1 MIKFLIIT
9 QPRTGTA
16 WFMSCLNS
24 HPQIYCPRFPT
35 LFSTYNLSPIKWFK
49 PHFLSVDN
57 PISPYYKYRSS
68 SLKRQIAHRFNRN
81 KLIYDFLSDL
91 YAEHHNESAVG
102 FKVNYSQ
109 IKKYQVTISW
119 VKHNDIKIIHLV
131 RNNLLKRFVSHQIAH
146 TRNLMHSTQPVEP
159 IKVRIDPEILKK
171 HLRKRQRSLD
181 THRKLFTETLDV
193 PFLEVSY
200 ESLVADHDT
209 ETCKVLKYLGI
220 DKSMPL
226 TSEFVKVNPDSLEDI
241 IENYS
246 EVKQTLMSTEF
257 ENFLY

>member
-9 QPRTGTA
+9 QPRSGA
-16 WFMSCLNS
+16 HWFMSCLNS
-24 HPQIYCPRFPT
+24 HPQTYCPKLPT

-49 PHFLSVDN
+49 PHFLSVGK
-57 PISPYYKYRSS
+57 PSSPYYKYRNS

-91 YAEHHNESAVG
+91 YAEHHNVRAVG

-109 IKKYQVTISW
+109 IKKYRVAISW
-119 VKHNDIKIIHLV
+119 VKQNDIKIIHLV
-131 RNNLLKRFVSHQIAH
+131 RNNLLKRLVSHKIAH
-146 TRNLMHSTQPVEP
+146 TRNRLHSTQPVEP
-159 IKVRIDPEILKK
+159 IKVRIDPKILKK
-171 HLRKRQRSLD
+171 DFRKRQRSFD
-181 THRKLFTETLDV
+181 KHRKLFIETLDV

-209 ETCKVLKYLGI
+209 EIGKVLKFLGI
-220 DKSMPL
+220 DKFMPL
-226 TSEFVKVNPDSLEDI
+226 TSEYVKVTPDSLEDI

-246 EVKQTLMSTEF
+246 EVKQTLINTEF

>member
-9 QPRTGTA
+9 QPRSGAA

-24 HPQIYCPRFPT
+24 HPQIYCPRLPT
-35 LFSTYNLSPIKWFK
+35 LFTTYNLSPIKWFH
-49 PHFLSVDN
+49 PHFLSVDK

-91 YAEHHNESAVG
+91 YAEHHNVRAVG

-109 IKKYQVTISW
+109 IKKYRVTISW
-119 VKHNDIKIIHLV
+119 VKQNDIKIIHLV
-131 RNNLLKRFVSHQIAH
+131 RNNPLKKLVSHKIAH
-146 TRNLMHSTQPVEP
+146 TRNLLHSTQPVEP
-159 IKVRIDPEILKK
+159 IKVRIDPKILKK
-171 HLRKRQRSLD
+171 HLRKRQRSFD
-181 THRKLFTETLDV
+181 KQKLFIETLDV

-209 ETCKVLKYLGI
+209 ETRKVLKFLGI
-220 DKSMPL
+220 DKFMPL
-226 TSEFVKVNPDSLEDI
+226 TSELVKVNPDSLEDI

-246 EVKQTLMSTEF
+246 EVKQTLINTEF